1 MGKSTISMA
10 IFNSY
15 VKFPE
20 GIELYFCMV
29 KLCSKYIHTC
39 VCMNYRFIDV
49 HIANFNHAS
58 ETWLTALPFVS
69 FGQLRR
75 FSLLSLLYYLRSSS
89 FFSNQAEERYKTRC
103 IGRGDGSSLVF
114 HCQVS
119 VQSFAE
125 NWLSKF
131 SAWYLQSLNLEKQQT
146 MRRGKWFSCCVVSC
160 WNLGGVHL
168 AIGVWLFGPLRWKHV
183 KNLWPVRCIF
193 PRRNLDLGV
202 QSCDP
207 F

>member
-89 FFSNQAEERYKTRC
+89 YYSQIRQRSDIKPA
-103 IGRGDGSSLVF
+103 
-114 HCQVS
+114 VS
-119 VQSFAE
+119 A
-125 NWLSKF
+125 
-131 SAWYLQSLNLEKQQT
+131 
-146 MRRGKWFSCCVVSC
+146 
-160 WNLGGVHL
+160 GGM
-168 AIGVWLFGPLRWKHV
+168 GPA
-183 KNLWPVRCIF
+183 
-193 PRRNLDLGV
+193 
-202 QSCDP
+202 
-207 F
+207 

>member
-1 MGKSTISMA
+1 MCILLILTTHLKRDSPSFCFLRPTEAFLFALSSVLLA
-10 IFNSY
+10 I
-15 VKFPE
+15 
-20 GIELYFCMV
+20 
-29 KLCSKYIHTC
+29 
-39 VCMNYRFIDV
+39 
-49 HIANFNHAS
+49 
-58 ETWLTALPFVS
+58 
-69 FGQLRR
+69 
-75 FSLLSLLYYLRSSS
+75 LLI